1 MNEHTKAK
9 GKAMNGCA
17 YEYRFKGS
25 VEMSAVEDSLLVA
38 VIAAEAIHGRAVVNL
53 DADFDLDETGRI
65 CHIDANSGVGRDIAR
80 IFVGLLAHDVGED
93 RFSIIRD
100 VPKVAVP

>member
-1 MNEHTKAK
+1 
-9 GKAMNGCA
+9 MNGCT
-17 YEYRFKGS
+17 YQYQFEDN
-25 VEMSAVEDSLLVA
+25 VEMSAVEDNLLVA

-53 DADFDLDETGRI
+53 DADFDLDEKSRI

-93 RFSIIRD
+93 GFTIMRAG
-100 VPKVAVP
+100 PKVAVP